1 MHTTEFV
8 RQSSSVVF
16 CLRFTLMCY
25 SHGRSELQILE
36 RFGCFHQ
43 KSVNDVE
50 VAHNSTVWKQKCIIW
65 SMVVE
70 LHEGKKHIN
79 LKIACLS
86 ENVFVETDSEQ
97 ECFFL
102 IIPTLHKNS

>member
-1 MHTTEFV
+1 
-8 RQSSSVVF
+8 
-16 CLRFTLMCY
+16 MCKGIFY
-25 SHGRSELQILE
+25 LHGRSELQILE

-50 VAHNSTVWKQKCIIW
+50 MAHRNTGWKQKCIIW
-65 SMVVE
+65 FIVVE

-97 ECFFL
+97 VCFFFTL
-102 IIPTLHKNS
+102 PTLHKNT